1 MKAVIVVVLMA
12 IVAVLASA
20 GVAMLK
26 RPSADKPRDES
37 RMARALALRV
47 LLSIALFLFIL
58 LAWQLGWIQPTGLPV
73 SR

>member
-1 MKAVIVVVLMA
+1 
-12 IVAVLASA
+12 
-20 GVAMLK
+20 MLN
-26 RPSADKPRDES
+26 RPSADKPHDA

-58 LAWQLGWIQPTGLPV
+58 LAWWLGWIQPSGLPV

>member
-1 MKAVIVVVLMA
+1 MKTLIVVVLVA

-20 GVAMLK
+20 GVVMLR
-26 RPSADKPRDES
+26 RPPPGQPRADA

-58 LAWQLGWIQPTGLPV
+58 LAWWLGWIQPTGLPV
-73 SR
+73 AR

>member
-1 MKAVIVVVLMA
+1 MKALIVVVLVA
-12 IVAVLASA
+12 IVVVLGSA

-26 RPSADKPRDES
+26 RPSADKTRDT

-47 LLSIALFLFIL
+47 LLSIALFVFIL
-58 LAWQLGWIQPTGLPV
+58 LAWWLGWIQPSGLPV